1 MEQVYKDLAND
12 ATDFMNASRN
22 WRFPR
27 TPTYHFYELMNPPY
41 NSTAPFW
48 RDRREEVFSVIRNTT
63 KKEHITFL
71 CYCEANEAS
80 FALPLGNN
88 IKSTY
93 GFIFLD
99 AKDSF
104 LVTTKEGLHK
114 ALRAL
119 SIHDP
124 VLYKWR
130 ERNLTCII
138 TENKL
143 YQFGNTK
150 TTILNL
156 KSGTKFF
163 YFEMGEQDVKD

>member
-1 MEQVYKDLAND
+1 MDQVYKDLAND
-12 ATDFMNASRN
+12 ATSFMNSARN

-48 RDRREEVFSVIRNTT
+48 RDRREEIFANLRAVT
-63 KKEHITFL
+63 KKETVTFL
-71 CYCEANEAS
+71 CYCEATEAS
-80 FALPLGNN
+80 FALPMGPHTN
-88 IKSTY
+88 STY
-93 GFIFLD
+93 GFGFLD

-104 LVTTKEGLHK
+104 LVSTKDGLVK

-130 ERNLTCII
+130 ER
-138 TENKL
+138 KL
-143 YQFGNTK
+143 ECTIPANRIYTFGNTK
-150 TTILNL
+150 TTVLNL
-156 KSGTKFF
+156 KPGTKFF